1 MRDEVV
7 INESASLVAGRHF
20 RVVLSPPLTRRI
32 SLHIAWHLIDF
43 YSLSPSVA
51 RVVLVGLAHALR
63 ACETISV
70 SSIHKYTHR
79 DQNVMTSTYI
89 YLA

>member
-20 RVVLSPPLTRRI
+20 RVALTRI